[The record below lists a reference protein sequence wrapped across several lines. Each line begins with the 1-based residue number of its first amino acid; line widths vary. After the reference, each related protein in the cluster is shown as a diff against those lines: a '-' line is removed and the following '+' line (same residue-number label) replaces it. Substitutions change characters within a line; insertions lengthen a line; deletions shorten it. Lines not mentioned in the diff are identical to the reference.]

1 MNIFSIYLVDSNKH
15 ILPITLKRFLTGLK
29 YYCSFLLVL
38 VCFIASSQSVDQ
50 QKVDLVFSTANN
62 ITWPSQPEE
71 YIIKVITQDRSLTN
85 AFRESAANL
94 QINGK
99 PARVSSSSYVSIPEQ
114 LDILYV
120 SGQYNGTLQTIIDRI
135 TGKPILIITEQSSDQ
150 QYIMINLINT
160 QSGIGFEFNR
170 ANMVNQG
177 LSLGSGF
184 SSLGG
189 REINV
194 AELYRQT
201 RDSARAMEE
210 RSRIVQDRIDS
221 LNMNVS
227 IAFKIAQNQETQI
240 AVGKQQLA
248 LQGKI
253 LDSLT
258 VALRN
263 REAQLAQLGQE
274 IRAQQDTLQQG
285 ELRLQEQDRLIE
297 RRDAEI
303 AEKEA
308 ELDQMFTLVSNQEQ
322 TLILLV
328 AFLVFLVGALIFAY
342 RAYQARKRDAQKLNE
357 QKEELKELLEEL
369 QSTQKQLI
377 QSEKMASLGTL
388 TAGIAHEINNA
399 INYVHSGIHVLN
411 NKFSDMKPM
420 MANIKALNED
430 ESDLKGKVKE
440 IIDQKNEIEY
450 DSYESVMDT
459 MINSIQVGAERT
471 ISVVKGL
478 RTFSRAQE
486 ESMSE
491 IDIHE
496 DIDVALLLLKN
507 KIRPTLRVDK
517 VLADDLPTMYGY
529 PGQVGQ
535 ALLNLI
541 GNAMD
546 ACGNEK
552 DSVVTIKTSFV
563 EDKVVVTI
571 RDNGTGIKK
580 EDLDKIFDPFYTT
593 KKIGEGT
600 GLGLSITYGI
610 IEKHNGKIAVKSVF
624 GKGTEFKIELP
635 LNIQPQHK

>member
-1 MNIFSIYLVDSNKH
+1 MRIFAIYLIFSNK
-15 ILPITLKRFLTGLK
+15 IVLPKSLKRFKEGLK
-29 YYCSFLLVL
+29 YYFSILCIVA
-38 VCFIASSQSVDQ
+38 CFAVSAQGVDQ
-50 QKVDLVFSTANN
+50 QKVDIVFSAANN
-62 ITWPSQPEE
+62 IVWPTQPDE
-71 YIIKVITQDRSLTN
+71 YLIKVISQDRSLTS
-85 AFRESAANL
+85 AFRDAAESR

-99 PARVSSSSYVSIPEQ
+99 PVTISSSSYVSIPET
-114 LDILYV
+114 LEILYV
-120 SGQYNGTLQTIIDRI
+120 SGQYNGTLQTIINRI
-135 TGKPILIITEQSSDQ
+135 TGKPILIITEQSTDQ
-150 QYIMINLINT
+150 QYIMVNLINAP
-160 QSGIGFEFNR
+160 SGIGFEYNR
-170 ANMVNQG
+170 ANMSNQG
-177 LSLGSGF
+177 LSVGTGF
-184 SSLGG
+184 SDLGG
-189 REINV
+189 QEINV
-194 AELYRQT
+194 AALYRQT

-210 RSRIVQDRIDS
+210 RSRAVQKRIDS
-221 LNMNVS
+221 LNLNMAV
-227 IAFKIAQNQETQI
+227 AFKIVTDQTTQI
-240 AVGKQQLA
+240 EVGKQQLA
-248 LQGKI
+248 LQSKV

-258 VALRN
+258 IALRN
-263 REAQLAQLGQE
+263 REAELVRLGQE

-285 ELRLQEQDRLIE
+285 QLELEQMDKLIE
-297 RRDAEI
+297 KRNAEI

-308 ELDQMFTLVSNQEQ
+308 ELDQMFKYVSNQEQ

-328 AFLVFLVGALIFAY
+328 AFLVFLVCALIFAY

-357 QKEELKELLEEL
+357 QKEELKELLNEL

-420 MANIKALNED
+420 MANIKALKED
-430 ESDLKGKVKE
+430 EADLKVKVKE

-507 KIRPTLRVDK
+507 KVRPTLRVEK

-552 DSVVTIKTSFV
+552 DSVVTIKTGFV
-563 EDKVVVTI
+563 EDKVIVTI

>member
-1 MNIFSIYLVDSNKH
+1 LV
-15 ILPITLKRFLTGLK
+15 
-29 YYCSFLLVL
+29 
-38 VCFIASSQSVDQ
+38 ASTQSVDQ
-50 QKVDLVFSTANN
+50 QKVNYVHSFSNN
-62 ITWPSQPEE
+62 LSWPSETDE
-71 YIIKVITQDRSLTN
+71 YVIKVITQDRSLTT
-85 AFRESAANL
+85 AFRDMAAEK

-99 PARVSSSSYVSIPEQ
+99 PIRVSFSSYVSIPSR

-120 SGQYNGTLQTIIDRI
+120 SSQYNGALQTIIDRI
-135 TGKPILIITEQSSDQ
+135 SGKPVLIITEQSPDQ
-150 QYIMINLINT
+150 QYIMINLINAA
-160 QSGIGFEFNR
+160 SGISFEYNR
-170 ANMVNQG
+170 ANISNQG
-177 LSLGSGF
+177 LKFKPGF
-184 SSLGG
+184 NGLGG
-189 REINV
+189 KEINV

-201 RDSARAMEE
+201 RDSARVMEE
-210 RSRIVQDRIDS
+210 RSKRVKQRIDS
-221 LNMNVS
+221 LNLNMAL
-227 IAFKIAQNQETQI
+227 AFKIGKDQEDQI
-240 AVGKQQLA
+240 ATGKELLA
-248 LQGKI
+248 LQSQI

-258 VALRN
+258 YTLRE
-263 REAQLAQLGQE
+263 REAQLGQLEQE
-274 IRAQQDTLQQG
+274 IQAQQDTLKQG
-285 ELRLQEQDRLIE
+285 EVKLIE
-297 RRDAEI
+297 QEELIEKRNQEI
-303 AEKEA
+303 AEKEI
-308 ELDQMFTLVSNQEQ
+308 ELKQMVTIVDSQND
-322 TLILLV
+322 TLILLI
-328 AFLVFLVGALIFAY
+328 AFLVFLVIALIFAY
-342 RAYQARKRDAQKLNE
+342 RAYQARRRDAKKLNE

-411 NKFSDMKPM
+411 TKFSEMKPM
-420 MANIKALNED
+420 MANIKGLNED
-430 ESDLKGKVKE
+430 EEDLKSKVKA
-440 IIDQKNEIEY
+440 IVDQRNEIEY

-491 IDIHE
+491 IDVHE

-507 KIRPTLRVDK
+507 KFRSTLSVKKD
-517 VLADDLPTMYGY
+517 LAEELPPIYGY

-546 ACGNEK
+546 ACGNK
-552 DSVVTIKTSFV
+552 PDSVVTIKTSIV
-563 EDKVVVTI
+563 GEKLHVSI
-571 RDNGTGIKK
+571 KDNGSGIKK

-610 IEKHNGKIAVKSVF
+610 IEKHNGTIDVNSTF
-624 GKGTEFKIELP
+624 GEGTEFKIELP
-635 LNIQPQHK
+635 LNNQPQH